1 MAATYNKETIKFNRN
16 ATNVLCSLMT
26 ITAAVLIIPTVSYSS
41 FTSSHSADI
50 NSKILA
56 FSRGAAIIL
65 LFLYMLYL
73 YFNLGSHAHLFLDNP
88 DNPDNLNSANNSR
101 TNSNI
106 HEQDGG
112 DDGDSDN
119 DNETSTLWVASIML
133 LVATGAIVL
142 CTHLLLDSLDSVA
155 SSTRFTKR
163 FIAAILLPISSNA
176 PELTSVIAKTKE
188 GCPSQAISVIVSSI
202 LQIALFVVPFLAVLG
217 WIIHQPMTLSFEVFL
232 TTLLFL
238 AVLAVNRLLKDGV
251 YTYLHGVMLMQ
262 L

>member
-1 MAATYNKETIKFNRN
+1 VAATYNKETIKFNKN

-26 ITAAVLIIPTVSYSS
+26 ITAVVLIIPTVSYSA
-41 FTSSHSADI
+41 FASSHSADI

-73 YFNLGSHAHLFLDNP
+73 YFSLGSHAHLFLDR
-88 DNPDNLNSANNSR
+88 PDNLNSANNSR

-106 HEQDGG
+106 HEQD
-112 DDGDSDN
+112 DDGDSDSDSDS
-119 DNETSTLWVASIML
+119 DNETSTLWIASIML

-155 SSTRFTKR
+155 SSTHITKR

-176 PELTSVIAKTKE
+176 PELTSVISKTKE
-188 GCPSQAISVIVSSI
+188 GRPSHAISVIVSSI
-202 LQIALFVVPFLAVLG
+202 LQIALFVIPFLAVLG

>member
-1 MAATYNKETIKFNRN
+1 MASTYSKETIKFNKN
-16 ATNVLCSLMT
+16 VTNVLCSLMT
-26 ITAAVLIIPTVSYSS
+26 ITAVVLIIPTVSYSAFAS
-41 FTSSHSADI
+41 LHAADI

-73 YFNLGSHAHLFLDNP
+73 YFSLSSHAHLFLDK
-88 DNPDNLNSANNSR
+88 PDNLNPANISR

-106 HEQDGG
+106 HEQDDDG
-112 DDGDSDN
+112 DGDSDG
-119 DNETSTLWVASIML
+119 TSTLWIASIML
-133 LVATGAIVL
+133 LVATGAIII

-155 SSTRFTKR
+155 SSTRITKR

-176 PELTSVIAKTKE
+176 PEITSVIAKTKE
-188 GCPSQAISVIVSSI
+188 GRPSYAISVIVSSI
-202 LQIALFVVPFLAVLG
+202 LQIALFVIPFLAVLG

-251 YTYLHGVMLMQ
+251 YTYLHGVMLIQ

>member
-1 MAATYNKETIKFNRN
+1 
-16 ATNVLCSLMT
+16 MT

-65 LFLYMLYL
+65 LLLYMLYL
-73 YFNLGSHAHLFLDNP
+73 YFNLGSHARLFL

-112 DDGDSDN
+112 DYGDSDSDNDNDNDN
-119 DNETSTLWVASIML
+119 DNETSTLWVAGIML
-133 LVATGAIVL
+133 LVATAAIVL

-188 GCPSQAISVIVSSI
+188 GCPSHAISVIISSI
-202 LQIALFVVPFLAVLG
+202 LQIALFVIPFLAVLG

>member
-1 MAATYNKETIKFNRN
+1 
-16 ATNVLCSLMT
+16 MT
-26 ITAAVLIIPTVSYSS
+26 ITAVVLIIPTVSYST
-41 FTSSHSADI
+41 FASSHAADI

-73 YFNLGSHAHLFLDNP
+73 YFNLGSHAHLFVDKP
-88 DNPDNLNSANNSR
+88 DDLNSANISR

-106 HEQDGG
+106 HEQDGNNNSNNNN
-112 DDGDSDN
+112 SDN
-119 DNETSTLWVASIML
+119 DNDNEISTLWIASIML

-155 SSTRFTKR
+155 SSTRITKR
-163 FIAAILLPISSNA
+163 FIATILLPISSNA

-188 GCPSQAISVIVSSI
+188 GRPSYAISVIVSSI
-202 LQIALFVVPFLAVLG
+202 LQIALFVIPFLAVLG

>member
-1 MAATYNKETIKFNRN
+1 
-16 ATNVLCSLMT
+16 MT
-26 ITAAVLIIPTVSYSS
+26 ITAVVLIIPTVSYSA
-41 FTSSHSADI
+41 FASSHSADI

-65 LFLYMLYL
+65 LFLYILYL
-73 YFNLGSHAHLFLDNP
+73 YFSLSSHAHLFVDK
-88 DNPDNLNSANNSR
+88 PDNLNPANISR

-106 HEQDGG
+106 HEQDDDG
-112 DDGDSDN
+112 DGDSDG
-119 DNETSTLWVASIML
+119 DGTSTLWIASIML
-133 LVATGAIVL
+133 LVAAGAIII

-155 SSTRFTKR
+155 SSTRITKR

-188 GCPSQAISVIVSSI
+188 GRPSYAISVIVSSI
-202 LQIALFVVPFLAVLG
+202 LQIALFVIPFLAVLG

-251 YTYLHGVMLMQ
+251 
-262 L
+262 

>member
-1 MAATYNKETIKFNRN
+1 
-16 ATNVLCSLMT
+16 MT
-26 ITAAVLIIPTVSYSS
+26 ITAVVLIIPTVSYST
-41 FTSSHSADI
+41 FASSHAADI
-50 NSKILA
+50 NGKILA

-73 YFNLGSHAHLFLDNP
+73 YFSLRSHAHLFLDK
-88 DNPDNLNSANNSR
+88 PDNLNPANISR

-106 HEQDGG
+106 HEQD
-112 DDGDSDN
+112 DDGDSDG
-119 DNETSTLWVASIML
+119 TSTLWIASIML
-133 LVATGAIVL
+133 LVATGAIII

-155 SSTRFTKR
+155 SSTRITKR

-188 GCPSQAISVIVSSI
+188 GRPSYAISLIVSSI
-202 LQIALFVVPFLAVLG
+202 LQIALFVIPFLAVLG
-217 WIIHQPMTLSFEVFL
+217 WIIRQPMTLSFEVFL

-251 YTYLHGVMLMQ
+251 YTYLHGAMLIQ